1 MGLLDAFNSPEMG
14 LAMGLLNAGGASS
27 RPVSLGQGIAQG
39 YQGFQQAQENNQQ
52 RAARD
57 QQMQMYTLQMKQ
69 MQDAQKLS
77 EDRKIQLVSY
87 LKDLQATNP
96 AEAAKYQQ
104 AVSLGI
110 PLEKVWE
117 QANKDPKFA
126 YHGSGIFNESKLTPT
141 GMPTQVGTI
150 PQPAND
156 GLSKL
161 IAARDALPQGHPN
174 RALYDAAITKETTHT
189 PPTQTPYFQPVPT
202 AEGVIS
208 FNSRTGQGSPLSVGG
223 KPVIKSADNP
233 ELQGKISGAKVGADA
248 VAKRDVNMNGVSNVI
263 SQASDILT
271 GKNGALPTG
280 SPIGAAV
287 DAVGGVFGASP
298 AGASEAQT
306 LKALA
311 GALTA
316 KMPRMEGPQSDK
328 DVQLYREMAADVG
341 NPMIPRARRIA
352 ALEVVKKLYTK
363 YDKSAVDIHSQAD
376 AILNGGK

>member
-1 MGLLDAFNSPEMG
+1 
-14 LAMGLLNAGGASS
+14 
-27 RPVSLGQGIAQG
+27 
-39 YQGFQQAQENNQQ
+39 
-52 RAARD
+52 
-57 QQMQMYTLQMKQ
+57 MKQ
-69 MQDAQKLS
+69 MQDAQKLI
-77 EDRKIQLVSY
+77 EDRKVQLVSY
-87 LKDLQATNP
+87 IKDLQATNP

-174 RALYDAAITKETTHT
+174 RALYDMAITKETTHT
-189 PPTQTPYFQPVPT
+189 PPSSTPYFTSVSDAT
-202 AEGVIS
+202 KGMGTFDA
-208 FNSRTGQGSPLSVGG
+208 RTGKYTFPESPLVAP
-223 KPVIKSADNP
+223 KNDPT
-233 ELQGKISGAKVGADA
+233 LQGKISGAKVGADA

-341 NPMIPRARRIA
+341 NAMIPRARRIA